1 MPLLSFM
8 WSDHIL
14 NDASWLRADTFSWH
28 TGSSTTGVYRAAYAH
43 LADDYD
49 SIITQSVI
57 RCDVG
62 GGVYYYRY
70 PSLDSNGA
78 SHPYAFVNYFSS
90 SITILYADTETPGN
104 FYDSPNGSTVVTF
117 SIYTGTSSQK
127 VPTVENIAGTI
138 IAYYTAADGHKI
150 VLADQESNVAAIYAA
165 TGVAWYY
172 IIDTTNQR
180 FKLPREN
187 PDKRLLKEISA
198 SPVVFEDTNNQ
209 VRLAYGRRSETFD
222 LYLGI
227 GSVPGGYNA
236 LWYRSGQHDPTQGT
250 YDSAPAPAFHTIKTN
265 ISYNTFYQGEKYLYF
280 YVGNFTQTAL
290 ENTAGLNTELF
301 NDKLDIT
308 TFDTDGVKY
317 CSFNTDTR
325 VQITTS
331 NQTAAKNGWLVGFIT
346 ISGNNLYLSVFVN
359 DNEIVHSPWV
369 TTAAWGACSI
379 CMPIKAGQTYRYDGN
394 ATVQSNKMYFYP
406 ND

>member
-8 WSDHIL
+8 WSDHQL
-14 NDASWLRADTFSWH
+14 NDVSWLRADTFSWQS
-28 TGSSTTGVYRAAYAH
+28 GAVYQAAYAH

-150 VLADQESNVAAIYAA
+150 VLADQESNVAAIYNA

-187 PDKRLLKEISA
+187 PDNRLIKEISS

-265 ISYNTFYQGEKYLYF
+265 ISYNTFYQGEQYLYF
-280 YVGNFTQTAL
+280 YVGQFTQTAL

-301 NDKLDIT
+301 NGKVDVGHEVIEFQEPTAANNYTWYRKYRDGWVEQGGVEIASGTMIT
-308 TFDTDGVKY
+308 LPIAMANTKY
-317 CSFNTDTR
+317 TVQTTPTWGTANSSGTRGMCSYLKTTTSFNAQQDNN
-325 VQITTS
+325 S
-331 NQTAAKNGWLVGFIT
+331 GGFDWLV
-346 ISGNNLYLSVFVN
+346 SGMAV
-359 DNEIVHSPWV
+359 
-369 TTAAWGACSI
+369 
-379 CMPIKAGQTYRYDGN
+379 
-394 ATVQSNKMYFYP
+394 
-406 ND
+406 